1 MKDWNYAKTK
11 VHDISG
17 LENPENYMYER
28 KNGIY
33 YPILNKYPL
42 SK

>member
-17 LENPENYMYER
+17 LENPENYMLNRRINKR
-28 KNGIY
+28 KT
-33 YPILNKYPL
+33 LHV
-42 SK
+42 